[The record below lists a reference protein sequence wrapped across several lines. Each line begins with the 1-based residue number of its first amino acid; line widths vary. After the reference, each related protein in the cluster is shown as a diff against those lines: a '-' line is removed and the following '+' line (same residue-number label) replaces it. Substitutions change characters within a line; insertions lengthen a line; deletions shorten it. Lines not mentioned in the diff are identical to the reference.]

1 MLVPHQ
7 RPTTQLLLGSSAS
20 QTNSERVDVHGGI
33 VYEVTGSTTG
43 DLTINGNLDC
53 WGPQQKLKFSL
64 RSFKLLTEE
73 YFSLTD
79 EGGVQL
85 TQTNFTNFWQ

>member
-1 MLVPHQ
+1 MLEQLISDLLPSPSSVQ
-7 RPTTQLLLGSSAS
+7 PT

-43 DLTINGNLDC
+43 DLTINGNLMLL
-53 WGPQQKLKFSL
+53 GPQQKLKFSL

-73 YFSLTD
+73 YFSLT
-79 EGGVQL
+79 
-85 TQTNFTNFWQ
+85 QTGYN